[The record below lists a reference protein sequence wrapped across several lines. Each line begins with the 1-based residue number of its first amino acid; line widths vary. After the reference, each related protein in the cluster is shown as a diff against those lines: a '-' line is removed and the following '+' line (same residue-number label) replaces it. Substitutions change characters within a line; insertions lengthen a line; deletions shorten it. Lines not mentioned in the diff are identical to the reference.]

1 MYVDGWAPLPKQSIM
16 TTHTTS
22 PSPESTYYLF
32 WPDEKD
38 MRRSGYASV
47 AHVPCIF
54 DGAWS
59 YVGAASRYLRE
70 RALLEWSPGRGRGA
84 VVISNRFPTKKSLTV
99 YGEALCNFL
108 EWAGARGFDWRSVNY
123 RDHIVGG
130 YQAEMVNGCWSA
142 AGKPLSP
149 ATINLRVKEVCNF
162 LQWASDNALRVS
174 FEVLYAYKSMSANN
188 AKSTYGHRRIE
199 VVVRAGAVRK
209 NPKSLRMPTD
219 DELRRWHKSVLIEK
233 GAVKAL
239 MCELIIQTG
248 IRREEAVQWRVDTL
262 PINRSDWNVQGGIV
276 QVEICFG
283 TKGQKYRVNERDEKG
298 PSRIICVPLRLAL
311 ALNDYLVTK
320 WPQLRRKYVQSAPS
334 DVEKRSRIRAGE
346 SRLFLSEYSGE
357 PISSQALYQAWVGV
371 THLPFDGWSPHGG
384 RHYWA
389 CKTLLIEMNRR
400 SDQRGGIQGG
410 ASLDWIT
417 GCAMDTLMMIIK
429 PQLGHIS
436 SETSELYLVWL
447 QRIFSLTVM
456 QEAYAVALDEL
467 ACGEVNCE

>member
-1 MYVDGWAPLPKQSIM
+1 M

-22 PSPESTYYLF
+22 HSPESTYYLY
-32 WPDEKD
+32 WPDEAD
-38 MRRSGYASV
+38 LRRSGYGSV

-54 DGAWS
+54 DGTWS
-59 YVGAASRYLRE
+59 YVGPASRYLRE
-70 RALLEWSPGRGRGA
+70 RALLEWSPGRGRGS
-84 VVISNRFPTKKSLTV
+84 VVISNRFPTKKSLSV
-99 YGEALCNFL
+99 YGEALCNFF
-108 EWAGARGFDWRSVNY
+108 EWAGVRGFDWKLVNY

-130 YQAEMVNGCWSA
+130 YQAEMMNGSWSA
-142 AGKPLSP
+142 SGKPLSP

-162 LQWASDNALRVS
+162 LRWASENSLRAS
-174 FEVLYAYKSMSANN
+174 FEVLYAYNSMSADN

-199 VVVRAGAVRK
+199 VAVRAGAVRK
-209 NPKSLRMPTD
+209 APKSLRMPTD
-219 DELRRWHKSVLIEK
+219 DELRRWHKSVQVEK
-233 GAVKAL
+233 GSVKAL

-262 PINRSDWNVQGGIV
+262 PINRSDWNVQGEVV

-283 TKGQKYRVNERDEKG
+283 TKGQKYRLDDLQEKG

-320 WPQLRRKYVQSAPS
+320 WPQLRRKYVQSSAS

-346 SRLFLSEYSGE
+346 SRLFLSEYSGA

-389 CKTLLIEMNRR
+389 CKTLLVEMNRR
-400 SDQRGGIQGG
+400 SNQRGGIQMG
-410 ASLDWIT
+410 ASLDWVT

-447 QRIFSLTVM
+447 QRIFSLAAM
-456 QEAYAVALDEL
+456 QEAYAATLDEL
-467 ACGEVNCE
+467 TCGEVICE